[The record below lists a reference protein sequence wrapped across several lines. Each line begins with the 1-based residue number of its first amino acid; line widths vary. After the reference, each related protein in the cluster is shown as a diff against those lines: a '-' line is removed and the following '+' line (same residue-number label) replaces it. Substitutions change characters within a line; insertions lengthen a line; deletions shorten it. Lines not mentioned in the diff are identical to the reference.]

1 MQFIMQFHVSNEK
14 EELDMDFF
22 CFFEEMNLLS
32 CEGLVSSISYLNF
45 FSYFPLY
52 LFLACLVNF
61 TKMPISNLD
70 FIIRTMFMYN

>member
-45 FSYFPLY
+45 LAISYPTYFSRDL
-52 LFLACLVNF
+52 
-61 TKMPISNLD
+61 
-70 FIIRTMFMYN
+70 